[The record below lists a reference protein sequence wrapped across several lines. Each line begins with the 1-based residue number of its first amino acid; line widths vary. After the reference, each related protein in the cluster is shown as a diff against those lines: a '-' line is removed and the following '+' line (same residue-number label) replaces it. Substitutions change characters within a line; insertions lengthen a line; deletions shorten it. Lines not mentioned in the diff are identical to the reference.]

1 MQIRARARFVRAICV
16 RALSVIGKPIRGRGG
31 MLSVNVTSN
40 YKKLSRS
47 LDQLGKKQLPF
58 AFAKTLNQTMKAVA
72 KYTVA
77 RTYPRA
83 FDVRNRAFFKAS
95 MFSNSGQGGKAVR
108 WATKTKL
115 RVSARDRFDRGNLQ
129 LHATGGT
136 KPARSGRIAIPSRYT
151 KARRKAKGV
160 PDKLRPRAVV
170 NTPKGFIDRD
180 GPRDAIYQRYGRG
193 GKQVRLLY
201 VLHPSAKIKKRF
213 RFYEDAERI
222 TRQVSPKLFTRNFAH
237 AVKTARR

>member
-1 MQIRARARFVRAICV
+1 
-16 RALSVIGKPIRGRGG
+16 
-31 MLSVNVTSN
+31 MLTVNVSSN

-47 LDQLGKKQLPF
+47 LDQVGRKQLPF
-58 AFAKTLNQTMKAVA
+58 AFAKTLNQTMKAVG

-83 FDVRNRAFFKAS
+83 FDVRNKGFFKAA
-95 MFSNSGQGGKAVR
+95 MFTKDAVR

-129 LHATGGT
+129 LHTIGGT
-136 KPARSGRIAIPSRYT
+136 KRARSGHIAIPSRYVGS
-151 KARRKAKGV
+151 RRLKSGRVKDA
-160 PDKLRPRAVV
+160 LLPRTVV

-201 VLHPSAKIKKRF
+201 VLHRSAKIPKRF
-213 RFYEDAERI
+213 RFYEDAGRI
-222 TRQVSPKLFTRNFAH
+222 TRQVSPKLFRRNFSQ
-237 AVKTARR
+237 VIRTARR

>member
-1 MQIRARARFVRAICV
+1 
-16 RALSVIGKPIRGRGG
+16 
-31 MLSVNVTSN
+31 MLTVNVSSN

-47 LDQLGKKQLPF
+47 LDQVGKKQLPF
-58 AFAKTLNQTMKAVA
+58 AFAKTLNQTMKAVG

-83 FDVRNRAFFKAS
+83 FDVRNKGFFKAA
-95 MFSNSGQGGKAVR
+95 MFTGDAVR

-129 LHATGGT
+129 LHTTGGT
-136 KPARSGRIAIPSRYT
+136 KRARSGRIAIPSRFT
-151 KARRKAKGV
+151 KATRGARGVRKA
-160 PDKLRPRAVV
+160 LRPRAVV
-170 NTPKGFIDRD
+170 DTPKGFIDRD

-201 VLHPSAKIKKRF
+201 VLHRSVKITKRF
-213 RFYEDAERI
+213 RFYEDAEWI
-222 TRQVSPKLFTRNFAH
+222 TRVVSPKSFTKNFAH
-237 AVKTARR
+237 AVKTARW

>member
-1 MQIRARARFVRAICV
+1 
-16 RALSVIGKPIRGRGG
+16 
-31 MLSVNVTSN
+31 MLTVNVSSN

-47 LDQLGKKQLPF
+47 LDQVGRKQLPF

-83 FDVRNRAFFKAS
+83 FDVRNKGFFKAA
-95 MFSNSGQGGKAVR
+95 MFTKDAVR

-129 LHATGGT
+129 LHATGGA
-136 KPARSGRIAIPSRYT
+136 KRARSGRIAMPSRFT
-151 KARRKAKGV
+151 KATRGARGVRKA
-160 PDKLRPRAVV
+160 LRPRAVV
-170 NTPKGFIDRD
+170 DTPKGFIDRD

-193 GKQVRLLY
+193 GKRIRLLY
-201 VLHPSAKIKKRF
+201 VLHRSAKIRKRF

-222 TRQVSPKLFTRNFAH
+222 TRAVSPKLFSRNFSH
-237 AVKTARR
+237 AIRTARR

>member
-1 MQIRARARFVRAICV
+1 
-16 RALSVIGKPIRGRGG
+16 

-40 YKKLSRS
+40 YKKLTRS

-58 AFAKTLNQTMKAVA
+58 AFSKTLNETMKAVA

-83 FDVRNRAFFKAS
+83 FDVRNKGFFKAA
-95 MFSNSGQGGKAVR
+95 MFTGDAVR

-115 RVSARDRFDRGNLQ
+115 RASARDRFDRGNLQ

-136 KPARSGRIAIPSRYT
+136 RRARSGSMAIPSRYT
-151 KARRKAKGV
+151 KATRGARGVRKN
-160 PDKLRPRAVV
+160 LRPRAVV
-170 NTPKGFIDRD
+170 DTPKGFIDRD

-201 VLHPSAKIKKRF
+201 VLQPSAKIRKRF

>member
-1 MQIRARARFVRAICV
+1 
-16 RALSVIGKPIRGRGG
+16 
-31 MLSVNVTSN
+31 MLTVNVSSN

-47 LDQLGKKQLPF
+47 LDQVGRKQLPF

-83 FDVRNRAFFKAS
+83 FDVRNKGFFKAA
-95 MFSNSGQGGKAVR
+95 MFTKDAVR

-136 KPARSGRIAIPSRYT
+136 KRARSGRIAIPSRFT
-151 KARRKAKGV
+151 KATRGARGVRKA
-160 PDKLRPRAVV
+160 LRPRAVV

-201 VLHPSAKIKKRF
+201 VLHRSAKIRKRF

-222 TRQVSPKLFTRNFAH
+222 TRSVSPKLFRRNFSQAIR
-237 AVKTARR
+237 TAWR

>member
-1 MQIRARARFVRAICV
+1 
-16 RALSVIGKPIRGRGG
+16 
-31 MLSVNVTSN
+31 MLTVNVSSN

-47 LDQLGKKQLPF
+47 LDQVGRKQLPF
-58 AFAKTLNQTMKAVA
+58 AFAKTLNQTMKAVE

-83 FDVRNRAFFKAS
+83 FDVRNRAFFRAA
-95 MFSNSGQGGKAVR
+95 MFTGSAVKR
-108 WATKTKL
+108 ATKTKL

-136 KPARSGRIAIPSRYT
+136 RRARSGRIAIPSRYT
-151 KARRKAKGV
+151 KATRGARGVRKA
-160 PDKLRPRAVV
+160 LRPRAVV

-180 GPRDAIYQRYGRG
+180 GPRDVIYQRYGRG
-193 GKQVRLLY
+193 GKRVRLLY
-201 VLHPSAKIKKRF
+201 VLHRSAKIPKRF

-222 TRQVSPKLFTRNFAH
+222 TRAVSPKLFSKNFSH
-237 AVKTARR
+237 AIRTARR

>member
-1 MQIRARARFVRAICV
+1 MQI
-16 RALSVIGKPIRGRGG
+16 
-31 MLSVNVTSN
+31 NVSSN

-47 LDQLGKKQLPF
+47 LDQVGRKQLPF
-58 AFAKTLNQTMKAVA
+58 AFAKTLNQTMKAVQ

-83 FDVRNRAFFKAS
+83 FDVRNRGFFKAA
-95 MFSNSGQGGKAVR
+95 MFNPKHSVR

-115 RVSARDRFDRGNLQ
+115 RVLARDRFERGNLQ

-136 KPARSGRIAIPSRYT
+136 KRARSGRIAIPSRYT
-151 KARRKAKGV
+151 KARRKTEGV
-160 PDKLRPRAVV
+160 PPGLRPRAVV
-170 NTPKGFIDRD
+170 DSPKGFIDRD

-193 GKQVRLLY
+193 GNRVRLLY
-201 VLHPSAKIKKRF
+201 VLHRSAKIRKRF

-222 TRQVSPKLFTRNFAH
+222 TRAVSPKLFSNNFSH
-237 AVKTARR
+237 AIRTARLQKLNGPNCARRGCRRS